1 MAVPSSPPYRCS
13 QRTNSRANPL
23 PFNILNVS
31 TFTFKILSCIDEL
44 QANEFKDLAILPAG
58 AAFKQSQNR
67 PLTPNLS
74 RFYVQL
80 LWIQRFFPCLSAKLM
95 ITKDHRERGYIPRE
109 RVEPKI
115 AALTLL
121 PSIFYQQLLWIQRFC
136 SCSPPNPMIL
146 QDHRERDISRIRKN
160 RDDIWAGGAQSLTPQ
175 FLGHQFIHQLRIRL
189 ALGGLHHLT
198 DKKNGDGLLA
208 RAVLFHLLWIRGDD
222 FVDCFFQRGG
232 VA

>member
-1 MAVPSSPPYRCS
+1 
-13 QRTNSRANPL
+13 
-23 PFNILNVS
+23 
-31 TFTFKILSCIDEL
+31 
-44 QANEFKDLAILPAG
+44 
-58 AAFKQSQNR
+58 
-67 PLTPNLS
+67 
-74 RFYVQL
+74 
-80 LWIQRFFPCLSAKLM
+80 M

>member
-67 PLTPNLS
+67 PLTPTLS

-136 SCSPPNPMIL
+136 SCSHANPMIPK
-146 QDHRERDISRIRKN
+146 DHGER
-160 RDDIWAGGAQSLTPQ
+160 GYTH
-175 FLGHQFIHQLRIRL
+175 FLRNTF
-189 ALGGLHHLT
+189 
-198 DKKNGDGLLA
+198 
-208 RAVLFHLLWIRGDD
+208 
-222 FVDCFFQRGG
+222 
-232 VA
+232 